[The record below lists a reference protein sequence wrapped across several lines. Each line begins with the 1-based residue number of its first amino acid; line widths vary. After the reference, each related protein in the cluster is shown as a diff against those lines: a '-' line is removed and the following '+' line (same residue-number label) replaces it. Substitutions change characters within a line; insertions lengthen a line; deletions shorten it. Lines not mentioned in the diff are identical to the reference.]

1 MRLNSSFPQGL
12 GEAVFRRTVS
22 AVMLAMLL
30 TSTLAL
36 AFNIQPVKARTIVV
50 PDDYPTIQEAINNAN
65 AGDTVFVRNGTYYEH
80 VCVNTTVS
88 IAGQD
93 RTTTTIDGNQTGTV
107 VTVTADNVN
116 ISGFTV
122 QNGEAGLDLAGDG
135 NTVTSSMFSSNGAV
149 EIDLKADLE
158 VYQDPWQPLAWHY
171 PIGLMNGSYTEVMEL
186 TTETPVISVE
196 AFGHSDV
203 EDLLL
208 GLFYDENMDGAP
220 QLHEF
225 VGFGCDDKNPWTC
238 LFGPPK
244 GQYIIKIKGQEVTGN
259 PGHFDRKIT
268 RYKGYGIGAHS
279 CLNNTLSENLI
290 SGNYAGLYVQSS
302 SGMVVHSNN
311 VTKNIGGI
319 VTENM
324 TNSIFCSNMV
334 FANTPHTYS
343 TGISIRA
350 AENVNL
356 SSNVVSHNA
365 FGINI
370 WNSTNTSIENNEV
383 YSHSGW
389 AVELH
394 ASYGNKVANNCI
406 SNVSALDGIRL
417 MFSSGNS
424 LTGNNITACEHSGIL
439 LWHDCD
445 NNTATCNNIQLSG
458 SLGVIPGHGVEILLS
473 HNNTFSNNVFSH
485 GSNQGLVAIESSDN
499 TVTANLVSSNRK
511 GIVLRDS
518 IRNRVY
524 HNSIIDNWEQQ
535 GFDDTGENTWDDGYP
550 SGGNYWSDYAGVDFF
565 RGVYQNESG
574 SDGMG
579 DTSYNQ
585 DNYPLMNPWPS
596 GWKLDFTV
604 STNHPIVDFAGYNGS
619 LYAAANN
626 KLYVKEGSSWNVI
639 DAPTFVTSLEPYGG
653 KLVVSGK
660 GGLYCYDGTSFSL
673 IFSVPTYIGVLG
685 AYNNTLYAGTMLG
698 NPPKLYYCNGSAE
711 NSDDWHIDT
720 GFSTTLNFSG
730 AFGSI
735 DSFAVYNG
743 KMYVA
748 SGKTVYCFDGTSW
761 SVALSYEYAYAFSD
775 MQVYNGKLYLATRD
789 QGWRKPI
796 YQGGT
801 GFSGRVI
808 EFDGENWTTVLDHDY
823 WIYSLGVYD
832 GKLYAGT
839 ANKIFAYNGTSW
851 ETSFNATEGAYYA
864 LCFENYDGKIYAG
877 MGNGCI
883 FADPAPAKANPE
895 TIVVP
900 EFSSNMILAV
910 FTALTMLA
918 AALIR
923 KKRARRLS

>member
-1 MRLNSSFPQGL
+1 M
-12 GEAVFRRTVS
+12 FRRIVS

-30 TSTLAL
+30 TSTLTL

-50 PDDYPTIQEAINNAN
+50 PDDYPTIQEAINHAD

-80 VCVNTTVS
+80 VCVNKTVS

-93 RTTTTIDGNQTGTV
+93 RNTTTIDGNQTGTV

-135 NTVTSSMFSSNGAV
+135 NTVTSSMFSSNGAA
-149 EIDLKADLE
+149 ETDLKTDLE
-158 VYQDPWQPLAWHY
+158 IYQDPWQPLPWHY
-171 PIGLMNGSYTEVMEL
+171 PIGIMNGNYTEVMEL
-186 TTETPVISVE
+186 TTETPVLSVE
-196 AFGHSDV
+196 VFSHSDV
-203 EDLLL
+203 EELALA
-208 GLFYDENMDGAP
+208 LFYDENMDGVP

-225 VGFGCDDKNPWTC
+225 VGFGCVDKNPWTC

-244 GQYIIKIKGQEVTGN
+244 GQYIIKIKGQTVTGN

-268 RYKGYGIGAHS
+268 RHKGYGIGMHS

-324 TNSIFCSNMV
+324 TNSIFCSNRV
-334 FANTPHTYS
+334 FANTPNDTYS
-343 TGISIRA
+343 TGISMRA

-356 SSNVVSHNA
+356 SSNVVSQNC
-365 FGINI
+365 FGITI
-370 WNSTNTSIENNEV
+370 WNSTNTNIENNEV

-417 MFSSGNS
+417 MFSSGNILS
-424 LTGNNITACEHSGIL
+424 GNNITACEHSGIL

-499 TVTANLVSSNRK
+499 TVAANLVSSNRK

-550 SGGNYWSDYAGVDFF
+550 GGGNYWSDYVGTDLHS
-565 RGVYQNESG
+565 GPYQNETG
-574 SDGMG
+574 SDKIG
-579 DTSYNQ
+579 DTPYTIDADNADSYPLIYSYGYVPSPDFNNDGIIDIFDLVRMALAYGSVPGNPIWNPYVDLNQ
-585 DNYPLMNPWPS
+585 DSTIDIFDLV
-596 GWKLDFTV
+596 TV
-604 STNHPIVDFAGYNGS
+604 AVNFG
-619 LYAAANN
+619 
-626 KLYVKEGSSWNVI
+626 KEW
-639 DAPTFVTSLEPYGG
+639 T
-653 KLVVSGK
+653 
-660 GGLYCYDGTSFSL
+660 
-673 IFSVPTYIGVLG
+673 
-685 AYNNTLYAGTMLG
+685 
-698 NPPKLYYCNGSAE
+698 PP
-711 NSDDWHIDT
+711 
-720 GFSTTLNFSG
+720 
-730 AFGSI
+730 
-735 DSFAVYNG
+735 
-743 KMYVA
+743 
-748 SGKTVYCFDGTSW
+748 
-761 SVALSYEYAYAFSD
+761 
-775 MQVYNGKLYLATRD
+775 
-789 QGWRKPI
+789 
-796 YQGGT
+796 
-801 GFSGRVI
+801 
-808 EFDGENWTTVLDHDY
+808 
-823 WIYSLGVYD
+823 
-832 GKLYAGT
+832 
-839 ANKIFAYNGTSW
+839 
-851 ETSFNATEGAYYA
+851 
-864 LCFENYDGKIYAG
+864 
-877 MGNGCI
+877 
-883 FADPAPAKANPE
+883 
-895 TIVVP
+895 
-900 EFSSNMILAV
+900 
-910 FTALTMLA
+910 
-918 AALIR
+918 
-923 KKRARRLS
+923 

>member
-1 MRLNSSFPQGL
+1 M
-12 GEAVFRRTVS
+12 FRRTVS
-22 AVMLAMLL
+22 VIMLTLLL
-30 TSTLAL
+30 TSMLTL

-50 PDDYPTIQEAINNAN
+50 PDDYLTIQEAINNAN

-158 VYQDPWQPLAWHY
+158 VYQDSWQPLAWHY

-324 TNSIFCSNMV
+324 TNSIFCSNRV
-334 FANTPHTYS
+334 FANTPNDTYS

-356 SSNVVSHNA
+356 SSNVVSHNV

-370 WNSTNTSIENNEV
+370 WNSTNTNIENNEI
-383 YSHSGW
+383 YSHHGW

-424 LTGNNITACEHSGIL
+424 ITGNNITACEHSGIL

-499 TVTANLVSSNRK
+499 TVAANLVSSNRK

-550 SGGNYWSDYAGVDFF
+550 SGGNYWSDYAGVDLHS
-565 RGVYQNESG
+565 GSCQNESG

-579 DTSYNQ
+579 DTPCVIDEYNQ
-585 DNYPLMNPWPS
+585 DNYPLMKPYPWDPHDVGITSVTTSKNIVGQGYTASINVMIFNYGNFTETFNVTVYANTTVINTLINITMASDNSTTLTFTWNTTGFALGNYTISAYAWPVS
-596 GWKLDFTV
+596 GETDTAD
-604 STNHPIVDFAGYNGS
+604 N
-619 LYAAANN
+619 
-626 KLYVKEGSSWNVI
+626 
-639 DAPTFVTSLEPYGG
+639 TFVNGALKGAIVGDINDGG
-653 KLVVSGK
+653 HVNILDAILLGNAFDSAPGDPTWSPNADIN
-660 GGLYCYDGTSFSL
+660 GDGYVNIL
-673 IFSVPTYIGVLG
+673 DAI
-685 AYNNTLYAGTMLG
+685 MLG
-698 NPPKLYYCNGSAE
+698 N
-711 NSDDWHIDT
+711 H
-720 GFSTTLNFSG
+720 
-730 AFGSI
+730 
-735 DSFAVYNG
+735 
-743 KMYVA
+743 
-748 SGKTVYCFDGTSW
+748 FDEKES
-761 SVALSYEYAYAFSD
+761 
-775 MQVYNGKLYLATRD
+775 
-789 QGWRKPI
+789 
-796 YQGGT
+796 
-801 GFSGRVI
+801 
-808 EFDGENWTTVLDHDY
+808 
-823 WIYSLGVYD
+823 
-832 GKLYAGT
+832 
-839 ANKIFAYNGTSW
+839 
-851 ETSFNATEGAYYA
+851 
-864 LCFENYDGKIYAG
+864 
-877 MGNGCI
+877 
-883 FADPAPAKANPE
+883 
-895 TIVVP
+895 
-900 EFSSNMILAV
+900 
-910 FTALTMLA
+910 
-918 AALIR
+918 
-923 KKRARRLS
+923 